1 MLAPFFIACI
11 WGYDLI
17 TWSCRHIENYSMI
30 RFTMVAVT
38 LLFFATVTVSA
49 SDPAVDL
56 GDHLFALGDYDAAIT
71 EYKRFLF
78 FHADCP
84 QAGEVQFKIGLAYR
98 GQEWWM
104 EAVEAMIAAIQQ
116 TTETELQAERRVELA
131 VTLIASGLYDLALV
145 ELIKVDMQ
153 SQSAQLQQ
161 RARFLR
167 GVAYLYQFKWEQ
179 ARSVFEVYF
188 DKIPSAARAAAEID
202 AFFSEAIN
210 LPQKSE
216 KIARLLSTFLPGL
229 GQTYA
234 GDWKNGLNAL
244 LLNGMLG
251 YVTLDAAIERDY
263 DDALLSFFFLFY
275 RLLYGEPLS
284 RSRGSTDLQRA
295 GKSSARREN
304 FASLSDPICR
314 G

>member
-1 MLAPFFIACI
+1 M
-11 WGYDLI
+11 
-17 TWSCRHIENYSMI
+17 SH
-30 RFTMVAVT
+30 FTIVAIT
-38 LLFFATVTVSA
+38 LLFFAAVTVSA
-49 SDPAVDL
+49 SDPALDL

-78 FHADCP
+78 FNVDDP
-84 QAGEVQFKIGLAYR
+84 RVDDVQFKIGLAYR
-98 GQEWWM
+98 AQKWWM
-104 EAVEAMIAAIQQ
+104 EAAEAMIAAIQR

-131 VTLIASGLYDLALV
+131 VTLIASGAYDLALV

-153 SQSAQLQQ
+153 SQSARLRQ

-179 ARSVFEVYF
+179 ARSVFQVYF
-188 DKIPSAARAAAEID
+188 DEIPNAAGAAAEID
-202 AFFSEAIN
+202 VLFLDALNRS
-210 LPQKSE
+210 QKSE
-216 KIARLLSTFLPGL
+216 KAAWLLSTFLPGL

-244 LLNGMLG
+244 LLNGVLG

-275 RLLYGEPLS
+275 RYYAGN
-284 RSRGSTDLQRA
+284 RYRA
-295 GKSSARREN
+295 VEAAQTFNDREN
-304 FASLSDPICR
+304 RRHVEKILQALATQFAEGKR
-314 G
+314 KE

>member
-1 MLAPFFIACI
+1 M
-11 WGYDLI
+11 
-17 TWSCRHIENYSMI
+17 SH
-30 RFTMVAVT
+30 FTRVAVI
-38 LLFFATVTVSA
+38 LLFFAAFTVSA
-49 SDPAVDL
+49 SDPALDL
-56 GDHLFALGDYDAAIT
+56 GDHLFALGDHGAAIT

-78 FHADCP
+78 FGADHP
-84 QAGEVQFKIGLAYR
+84 QVGEVQFKIGLAYR
-98 GQEWWM
+98 AQEWWT
-104 EAVEAMIAAIQQ
+104 EAVEAMIAAIQR
-116 TTETELQAERRVELA
+116 TTETELQAGRRVELA
-131 VTLIASGLYDLALV
+131 VTLIASGAYDLALV

-153 SQSAQLQQ
+153 SQSAQLRQ

-188 DKIPSAARAAAEID
+188 DQIPSAARAAAGID

-210 LPQKSE
+210 LPQRSE
-216 KIARLLSTFLPGL
+216 KAARLLSTFLPGL

-244 LLNGMLG
+244 LLNGVLG

-275 RLLYGEPLS
+275 RYYTGNRYRAATAAQTFNDQENRRHVETILQALATQFAEGKRGE
-284 RSRGSTDLQRA
+284 
-295 GKSSARREN
+295 
-304 FASLSDPICR
+304 
-314 G
+314 

>member
-1 MLAPFFIACI
+1 M
-11 WGYDLI
+11 
-17 TWSCRHIENYSMI
+17 SH
-30 RFTMVAVT
+30 FTIVAIT
-38 LLFFATVTVSA
+38 LLFFAAVSVSA
-49 SDPAVDL
+49 SDPALDL
-56 GDHLFALGDYDAAIT
+56 GDYFFVRENYDAAIT

-78 FHADCP
+78 FNADDP
-84 QAGEVQFKIGLAYR
+84 RVDEVQFKIGLAYR
-98 GQEWWM
+98 SQKWWM
-104 EAVEAMIAAIQQ
+104 EAAEAMIAAIQR

-131 VTLIASGLYDLALV
+131 VTLIASGAYDLALV

-153 SQSAQLQQ
+153 SQSSRLRQ

-179 ARSVFEVYF
+179 ARSVFQVYF
-188 DKIPSAARAAAEID
+188 DEIPSAARAAAEID
-202 AFFSEAIN
+202 ALFSEAIN

-216 KIARLLSTFLPGL
+216 KAARLLSTFLPGL

-244 LLNGMLG
+244 LLNGVLG

-275 RLLYGEPLS
+275 RYYAGNRYRAVEAAQTFNDWEN
-284 RSRGSTDLQRA
+284 RRHVEKILQA
-295 GKSSARREN
+295 LATQFAEGKRKE
-304 FASLSDPICR
+304 
-314 G
+314 